1 MCILLFL
8 STVLRSSL
16 EEAALEL
23 FMFPSLF
30 GQETESLGRIK
41 KMGIFRR
48 VKRGREVAF
57 GSAFLFGWVG
67 LGAYIKIVGMGQVSG
82 EPPLLYHVTTVLKT

>member
-23 FMFPSLF
+23 FMFPSVF
-30 GQETESLGRIK
+30 WAGNRESGEAKLPESQKRERRCLWQCVSLWLG
-41 KMGIFRR
+41 
-48 VKRGREVAF
+48 
-57 GSAFLFGWVG
+57 G
-67 LGAYIKIVGMGQVSG
+67 LGAYIKIVGMGRVSG
-82 EPPLLYHVTTVLKT
+82 EPPLLYHVNMV